1 MSSFTQF
8 IAKEGLEKTLSSYS
22 SALTLTSNNAGYQIL
37 LNPSTDKSIVTLPN
51 ATTLSLGGNKFI
63 LENVTPYG
71 IIVKSASGTILAGL
85 ESRGKVSLH
94 LANNSTSGGVWSG
107 NGTNLSSFILV
118 SNTSPVAINSSLA
131 LGNRDALTICKLT
144 DTTAL
149 VVYTDNNN
157 VNTFYRYFARI
168 LTISGNTVTVGSA
181 TEIFNTLYTG
191 ASSNACRLVR
201 LDENVAA
208 LTVYAHNSGNP
219 QIKTYRITVSGSTI
233 TASTA
238 RTWTI
243 GTSAGSAQ
251 LYYNTALDANTIA
264 ITFSNDQSGTITHQ
278 MQVQKWGG
286 SSWTTA
292 NNITVSSVASQFGY
306 TYVTNLSDTSL
317 ITVDEPNSTIRY
329 VQMYKYTFTAANNN
343 LASTGG
349 YYIFSQSTASGEFG
363 AVPFDANTSIACYRH
378 PSTADLSFHMVSTSA
393 NSPSRLVNY
402 SKTDLIADRIDLTSG
417 NYNSALF
424 YTGQNTAVIFYNDS
438 VDTNNYKA
446 GAIIR
451 RGLDNIYYYTSNT
464 TITNIPLI
472 NNSFLN
478 PQNVAIMSNSA
489 TDFDKMLVV
498 YSNNT
503 SIPLVQLINYKFPQ
517 IMEK

>member
-71 IIVKSASGTILAGL
+71 IIVRSASGTILAGL

-118 SNTSPVAINSSLA
+118 SNTSPVAINSTLD

-157 VNTFYRYFARI
+157 VSTNYRYFARI
-168 LTISGNTVTVGSA
+168 LTISGNTVTVGLA
-181 TEIFNTLYTG
+181 TQIFDTLFTG
-191 ASSNACRLVR
+191 TSRNACRLVR
-201 LDENVAA
+201 LQENVAA
-208 LTVYAHNSGNP
+208 LTVYAYNSNNP

-251 LYYNTALDANTIA
+251 LYYNTALDANTIV
-264 ITFSNDQSGTITHQ
+264 ITYANDQSGTITNRAE
-278 MQVQKWGG
+278 VQKWGG

-292 NNITVSSVASQFGY
+292 NNISLIAESGN
-306 TYVTNLSDTSL
+306 YVTNLSNTSF
-317 ITVDEPNSTIRY
+317 ITITLTSTREIR
-329 VQMYKYTFTAANNN
+329 MTKYTFTPADNN
-343 LASTGG
+343 LVTPGSYFVFTGTN
-349 YYIFSQSTASGEFG
+349 QSPTNFNA
-363 AVPFDANTSIACYRH
+363 APFDANTSIACYRD
-378 PSTADLSFHMVSTSA
+378 TELRQLSFQMVDTSP
-393 NSPSRLVNY
+393 NSPRRHLGYNFPDLVG
-402 SKTDLIADRIDLTSG
+402 DRMETGDG
-417 NYNSALF
+417 NGVAPLF
-424 YTGQNTAVIFYNDS
+424 YTGQNTAVIFYND
-438 VDTNNYKA
+438 DQDALNYKA
-446 GAIIR
+446 GAVIR
-451 RGLDNIYYYTSNT
+451 RDLNNIYYYTSNT
-464 TITNIPLI
+464 TITNIPDVSL
-472 NNSFLN
+472 S
-478 PQNVAIMSNSA
+478 PQGVALMSNSA

-503 SIPLVQLINYKFPQ
+503 NQPVVQLINYKFPQ